1 MRLAQP
7 FVGGAFEKI
16 AKDALG
22 GMQRA
27 LDARAAQATAA
38 APAGAAPAAP
48 ASEAAAPDG
57 PRA

>member
-1 MRLAQP
+1 MRLIQP

-27 LDARAAQATAA
+27 LDERAA
-38 APAGAAPAAP
+38 AGAAT
-48 ASEAAAPDG
+48 
-57 PRA
+57 R

>member
-1 MRLAQP
+1 MRLVQP

-27 LDARAAQATAA
+27 LDERRPLASTRASIGRARL
-38 APAGAAPAAP
+38 
-48 ASEAAAPDG
+48 
-57 PRA
+57 R